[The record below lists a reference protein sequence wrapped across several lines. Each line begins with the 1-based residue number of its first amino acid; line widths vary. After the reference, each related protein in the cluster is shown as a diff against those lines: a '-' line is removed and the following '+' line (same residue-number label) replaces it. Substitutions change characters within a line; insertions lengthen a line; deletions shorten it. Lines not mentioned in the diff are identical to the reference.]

1 MRRTLTDEYRLYAVR
16 AGSDAWYNY
25 RITKSQNYL
34 DSLFKER
41 DSTIEKL
48 KEATKYNSTE
58 QLLKKYG
65 SPRPSLSGEPGSE
78 KKSKSPGSGK
88 KNQGGNRIFMPPP
101 PTANIQRPP
110 TQQHFAP
117 PQPSPPA
124 PAHAPP
130 PVQRPLSSTDPSP
143 TAEFAPNAFDV
154 RTQRTPAPSPGT
166 AHWYDRLLDALLG
179 EDETQA
185 ALRFA
190 LICRRCRLVN
200 GRAPP
205 GARSLE
211 DVGVWRCQGC
221 GAVNG
226 AESDAEGLAEVV
238 RKDARKVEVRA
249 EEEEEGDEGGVE
261 TPAEEEVG
269 EDGDGEK
276 DEAEETPPAHETR
289 SKAKK
294 GS

>member
-16 AGSDAWYNY
+16 AGFDAWYNY

-34 DSLFKER
+34 DNLFKER

-78 KKSKSPGSGK
+78 KSKSSSSGK
-88 KNQGGNRIFMPPP
+88 KNQDDSRIFLPPP
-101 PTANIQRPP
+101 LTANIQRPP
-110 TQQHFAP
+110 SQPPFSPPPPPAP
-117 PQPSPPA
+117 APA

-130 PVQRPLSSTDPSP
+130 PNQRPLSPADASP
-143 TAEFAPNAFDV
+143 TAEFAPNAFDA
-154 RTQRTPAPSPGT
+154 RPPAAP
-166 AHWYDRLLDALLG
+166 HWSDRLLDALLG
-179 EDETQA
+179 EDETA
-185 ALRFA
+185 AARRFA

-205 GARSLE
+205 GARSLA
-211 DVGVWRCQGC
+211 DVGLWRCQGC

-226 AESDAEGLAEVV
+226 EAEDRRGD
-238 RKDARKVEVRA
+238 RRVEEDGEEE
-249 EEEEEGDEGGVE
+249 EEEEEGRVD
-261 TPAEEEVG
+261 TLAEEEGG
-269 EDGDGEK
+269 EDGGGEGG
-276 DEAEETPPAHETR
+276 EVEETPMAQSTR
-289 SKAKK
+289 AKAKK